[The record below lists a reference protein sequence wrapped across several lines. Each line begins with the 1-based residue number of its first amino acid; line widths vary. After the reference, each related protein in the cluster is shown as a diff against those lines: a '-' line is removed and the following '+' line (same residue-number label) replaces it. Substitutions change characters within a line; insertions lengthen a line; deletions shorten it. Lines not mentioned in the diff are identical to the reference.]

1 MYYYR
6 LISSML
12 KAVISTLSTGLYAVY
27 KGESSAL
34 ASLTTSLYAVYKAE
48 SNANDS
54 LGTYNGTAQGG
65 LTYTTGKSGNAFT
78 GNGTTGYVSLPNNTF
93 KFTNDFSISVWTN
106 FLGISANVQTI
117 LSNIT
122 DDGTYPYGYLLYYH
136 NQSLKFAIYNNSGGV
151 SLDYPI
157 SSLFN
162 SWNHVVI
169 TRKLSTG
176 TKMYINGTLV
186 ASNSNV
192 QNPNYHATMTPSI
205 GAANYGPT
213 YGNLVT
219 YYIVNGSKLDEMNI
233 WNKELTATEVTD
245 LYNTG
250 NGKFYQGNAFYSTVV
265 NDSLGNYNGT
275 AQGGLTYSGGK
286 SGNAFTF
293 NGTNAYIS
301 LPTNQFNFTGDF
313 SISAWVNISGLY
325 IGSNVIH
332 LMTNLNCDGAWFQNL
347 KGIWFQI
354 SGQNLALS
362 LFNNGTSNDVSWND
376 SSGSIIKAGSGWF
389 HVVTTRKGGTASKL
403 YVNGILKNSNTNT
416 LDANFHT
423 NYQTPVIGNNRILNR
438 SGAVATSDVYAPNGV
453 LIDEYNVWTKELT
466 ATEITELYNAGT
478 GKFYPY

>member
-1 MYYYR
+1 MIINPY
-6 LISSML
+6 IFGGAPSSL
-12 KAVISTLSTGLYAVY
+12 LTNLYAVY
-27 KGESSAL
+27 KAESNSL

-54 LGTYNGTAQGG
+54 LATYNGTAQGG
-65 LTYTTGKSGNAFT
+65 LTYSTGKSGNAFT
-78 GNGTTGYVSLPNNTF
+78 FNGTNAYVSLPNNSL

-106 FLGISANVQTI
+106 FSGISNDAQTI
-117 LSNIT
+117 LSNLT
-122 DDGTYPYGYLLYYH
+122 YDGTYAYGYFFYYH
-136 NQSLKFAIYNNSGGV
+136 NQYLKFVIYNNSGAV
-151 SLDYPI
+151 SLDYSTSI
-157 SSLFN
+157 LFN
-162 SWNHVVI
+162 SWNNIVI

-186 ASNSNV
+186 ASNSSV
-192 QNPNYHATMTPSI
+192 QNPNYHATMAPSI

-213 YGNLVT
+213 YGNLVQ
-219 YYIVNGSKLDEMNI
+219 YYMSNGSKSDEVNV
-233 WNKELTATEVTD
+233 WNKELTSTEVTE

-250 NGKFYQGNAFYSTVV
+250 TGKFYQNNAFYSTIV
-265 NDSLGNYNGT
+265 NDSLATYNGT
-275 AQGGLTYSGGK
+275 AQGGLTYSTGK

-293 NGTNAYIS
+293 NGTNAYVS

-313 SISAWVNISGLY
+313 TISAWVNISGLY
-325 IGSNVIH
+325 IGTNVIH

-354 SGQNLALS
+354 SGQALALS
-362 LFNNGTSNDVSWND
+362 LLNNGTANDVTWND
-376 SSGSIIKAGSGWF
+376 TTGSIIKSGSGWF

-403 YVNGILKNSNTNT
+403 YVNGVLKNSNTNT

-438 SGAVATSDVYAPNGV
+438 SGAVATSDVYAPSGV
-453 LIDEYNVWTKELT
+453 LIDEYNVWNKELT
-466 ATEITELYNAGT
+466 STEVTELYNTGT